1 MQTSV
6 ATFSAGTGVVCGVDV
21 KEKVA
26 WIHMI
31 NIIGVGTLRSFCIV
45 DLINSDTIKDHVW
58 KHLTDLD

>member
-45 DLINSDTIKDHVW
+45 DLINSDTIKDHV
-58 KHLTDLD
+58 